1 MVQNDPVGPGPLAAL
16 THPRISPAPT
26 ARPRLVT
33 TVVRTRCST
42 HIDRQQ
48 PEPLSSFRSLLQRRQ
63 IELFKYSVG
72 SDALNTVVTD
82 MTADIRSALV
92 QGSV

>member
-1 MVQNDPVGPGPLAAL
+1 
-16 THPRISPAPT
+16 
-26 ARPRLVT
+26 
-33 TVVRTRCST
+33 
-42 HIDRQQ
+42 
-48 PEPLSSFRSLLQRRQ
+48 LLQRRQ